1 MLVALALFKENNMAI
16 TKIQFASPED
26 FKNKNNEAFQF
37 PKPASVPR
45 LWKPGVKEA
54 LAAAAAAKNK
64 TAKAAQL
71 STLVFGEAEKE
82 AKVAKKKAK
91 KPE

>member
-1 MLVALALFKENNMAI
+1 
-16 TKIQFASPED
+16 
-26 FKNKNNEAFQF
+26 
-37 PKPASVPR
+37 VPR